1 MENLGKFLFNTH
13 INTPSILFGLFTL
26 CVSLLFIKKLSR
38 KEVIILIIPTVYYFF
53 DIIASC
59 ITRYAQSDENIWFYN
74 WVLLLELLLY
84 FFVFK
89 SLFQSRKIKRI
100 INIVIVV
107 FTITHVT
114 NIFFGQGSHIFCT
127 FTLIPAHVAAVIFA
141 YLHMKLTID
150 DINIVPIKQF
160 SFWFSIASFISI
172 STSIPVLSIIN
183 SLNENNQELAD
194 KIFILNDIAY
204 CCWYALI
211 IAGLIWTKKLT
222 KI

>member
-59 ITRYAQSDENIWFYN
+59 ITKYAQSDENIWFYN

-89 SLFQSRKIKRI
+89 SFFQSSKIKRI

-107 FTITHVT
+107 FTITHV
-114 NIFFGQGSHIFCT
+114 
-127 FTLIPAHVAAVIFA
+127 
-141 YLHMKLTID
+141 
-150 DINIVPIKQF
+150 INILF
-160 SFWFSIASFISI
+160 RSRF
-172 STSIPVLSIIN
+172 TY
-183 SLNENNQELAD
+183 
-194 KIFILNDIAY
+194 ILHIYFNTRP
-204 CCWYALI
+204 CCGGNFCLFTHETYNR
-211 IAGLIWTKKLT
+211 
-222 KI
+222 